1 MINDKCI
8 VVKKDEVVPAAE
20 LAKKALKLYV
30 LKGYSILDK
39 KTRMNPK
46 AYSLDTLKS

>member
-39 KTRMNPK
+39 KTE
-46 AYSLDTLKS
+46 

>member
-30 LKGYSILDK
+30 KDTAFLIK
-39 KTRMNPK
+39 KPE
-46 AYSLDTLKS
+46 